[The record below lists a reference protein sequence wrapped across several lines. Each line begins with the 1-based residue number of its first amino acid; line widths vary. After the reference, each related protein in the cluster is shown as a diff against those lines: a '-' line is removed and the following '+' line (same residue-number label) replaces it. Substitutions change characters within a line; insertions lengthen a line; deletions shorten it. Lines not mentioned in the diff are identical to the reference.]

1 MSNGIR
7 QIGTAHNELR
17 GNNCVGLDQARFP
30 SHMITAEMLWTH
42 HWADQHE
49 RCAHVGGRLI
59 CRRCLVLYPVTVLVL
74 LLSRFGL
81 RWSDSLDTVL
91 LFALPLPL
99 VIDFVSEHIGFT
111 RYSPRR
117 QVATTMLGA
126 IALGQAFSRFLD
138 QNSDPKFWTMVT
150 SYAGLCAGAL
160 VVHHLRDRQ
169 SSRQR
174 ALALEAGDPLVNGF
188 SSREEMLEYLQR

>member
-1 MSNGIR
+1 M
-7 QIGTAHNELR
+7 GTAHNELR
-17 GNNCVGLDQARFP
+17 GNDCDGLDQAPFP
-30 SHMITAEMLWTH
+30 SHVITAEMLWTH
-42 HWADQHE
+42 HWGDQHE

-81 RWSDSLDTVL
+81 RWPDSLDTVL

-138 QNSDPKFWTMVT
+138 QNSDPKFWAMVT

-169 SSRQR
+169 SSRQQV
-174 ALALEAGDPLVNGF
+174 LALEAGDPLVNGF